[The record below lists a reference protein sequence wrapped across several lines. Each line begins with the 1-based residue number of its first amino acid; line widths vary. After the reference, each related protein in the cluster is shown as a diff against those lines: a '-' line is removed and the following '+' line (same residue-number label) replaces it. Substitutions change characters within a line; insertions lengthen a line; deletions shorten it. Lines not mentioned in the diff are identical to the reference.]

1 MKTIDIMKQAKEVSQ
16 MLTLTTE
23 QKNRALQEMA
33 NVLRTNTDSILK
45 ANQKDVQQAKD
56 TLSKV
61 KLDRL
66 ILNEER
72 IESMAKG
79 IEEVIELEDPVNQIL
94 GNGRK

>member
-33 NVLRTNTDSILK
+33 NALRTNTDSILK

-56 TLSKV
+56 
-61 KLDRL
+61 
-66 ILNEER
+66 
-72 IESMAKG
+72 
-79 IEEVIELEDPVNQIL
+79 P
-94 GNGRK
+94 